1 MALTRLSQ
9 SMIEHNTD
17 SDLVNVRDY
26 GVTGDGTTNDT
37 AAFHAAFASGAA
49 DFYIPAGEYRVANL
63 IVPSTVKRLTG
74 SGART
79 VFKSASS
86 LGAYVPWIY
95 LDQLH
100 DFEISNFS
108 TEFTNALGTTSA
120 AIYGGTCVN
129 GRIHDIRSHSGYMGV
144 ALASCDSVA
153 VDDSEFDN
161 SILYC
166 LHALAASS
174 DITFSGNAFLSAPSG
189 HVISIN
195 GGSGHIL
202 KENRITQTAAGSF
215 GISMFGCSESI
226 VAGNIVRA
234 TYLEGI
240 QGTNVNRLKIDG
252 NIILCN
258 PALHTDMGI
267 SLHGDTADCYDC
279 AITDNS
285 IHYAGAT
292 GIGLASDSR
301 VSANIMMHSIVAG
314 NKIYNPNRRNNA
326 NYTGVWCYGSNTQH
340 NTIRDN
346 DIIDTDNYVRYGVS
360 EYNNGDGAPNNNI
373 FIHNQFRGGGRLGEA
388 LVLGGGSVIKGL

>member
-1 MALTRLSQ
+1 M
-9 SMIEHNTD
+9 
-17 SDLVNVRDY
+17 
-26 GVTGDGTTNDT
+26 
-37 AAFHAAFASGAA
+37 
-49 DFYIPAGEYRVANL
+49 
-63 IVPSTVKRLTG
+63 KRLTG

-79 VFKSASS
+79 VFKSAGS

-100 DFEISNFS
+100 DFEISTFS

-129 GRIHDIRSHSGYMGV
+129 GRIHDVRADGGYLGV
-144 ALASCDSVA
+144 ALAECDTVT
-153 VDDSEFDN
+153 VDHSEFSN

-166 LHALAASS
+166 LHTLAESINITAS
-174 DITFSGNAFLSAPSG
+174 DNAFLNSPSG
-189 HVISIN
+189 HVIAIN
-195 GGSGHIL
+195 GGSGHMV
-202 KENRITQTAAGSF
+202 KGNRIESTAGGSF

-258 PALHTDMGI
+258 PVLHTDMGI

-279 AITDNS
+279 AIMDNS

-301 VSANIMMHSIVAG
+301 VSANIMVHCLVAG
-314 NKIYNPNRRNNA
+314 NKIQNPDQRNNA
-326 NYTGVWCYGSNTQH
+326 NYTGVWCYGSNTQF
-340 NTIRDN
+340 NTIRDS
-346 DIIDTDNYVRYGVS
+346 DVTDAGSSVLYGVS

-373 FIHNQFRGGGRLGEA
+373 FIHNQFRGGAGWERRWFLA
-388 LVLGGGSVIKGL
+388 AAPSSRGSDGILPSLPPCRI